1 MSSYGLPS
9 IVNTATSPSAS
20 TVSGISGESSI
31 ATEASSS
38 RSSGNVT
45 NREISEM
52 QILIEKM
59 ELEDLAGGDGGESD
73 IEGDELNYHTI
84 RKHSEIEPDVEDAIE
99 GEEFTTEMNGPKK
112 SRMLKLTAS
121 GSTSIIGE
129 VAEDGGSGNNPVH
142 VQLPKRE
149 ENWIPPPVKIDSGEI
164 PFEHVDNP
172 GGWDEYYFRP
182 KFKNGKYCGHYLPT
196 GAKPVPVGDDN
207 GNRTHGGWTFYYDGF
222 KNEEFPYRSGATTAN
237 LFPEERKGF
246 LDVNVLKKLG
256 QNKERIQSA
265 DALFFYQLLLPIC
278 DIKRSGIDDDPRTSY
293 YSQVANFTN
302 GYAGQIGLQSGYGHH
317 FKSTNPPELIH
328 FDGVLFHDGV
338 LGGSNGA
345 IYRRFD
351 KSNVMYS
358 REVSQALTL
367 TRFHEIKRTIKLCN
381 NDASPKRG
389 EVDYNPAY
397 KYALIYDAIV
407 HNVNAIT
414 EKAEDDLVV
423 DESTWGH
430 SGYGESGTGLTGRLY
445 GKKVPKGGQVVI
457 IMDCSRFRPRA
468 ILHRNK
474 IYKELYPEEKR
485 GWSANGPFEFKY
497 LCDRVH
503 EMVDGTDGISKKI
516 FRVKPCITGDN
527 YFQNCKVAEYIGEKQ
542 MGAVFTS
549 SRNCL
554 PKEIK
559 PEYLQKERTDA
570 KNRPAKIAR
579 FSQPI
584 IAVKDDNE
592 KKFQRV
598 HVSFQST
605 SSCNIST
612 VNALNEVYNFVE
624 LRERGRKDD
633 KRYWGI
639 EMNQARRLYLSTY
652 GNIDVLDHHIK
663 NNNIFYLS
671 WKYWHSPKNH
681 ALALAEAI
689 AYDIYLEVCE
699 GNLDPEWKVEKPVSS
714 WEFRNRLSIQQLKY
728 DPKEMKYPGDE
739 QFRANTSL
747 PRMQRKERPDRQGN
761 ITRTQLAPLI
771 AGDSSRGCG
780 DLDKLCHHVD
790 SIVSL
795 PKGRACTWCG
805 EKAYHACGIC
815 RGNDGKPIAVHVTR
829 RKSDKTLD
837 PCFFNFHNDNCIG
850 LSKDDSQKLKRRK
863 KSAWSEPDNTEKTL
877 NRDHIKE
884 LKSRMR

>member
-1 MSSYGLPS
+1 MSSNGPPS
-9 IVNTATSPSAS
+9 VVRTVTSPSAS

-31 ATEASSS
+31 TAAASSS
-38 RSSGNVT
+38 RSGIVT
-45 NREISEM
+45 NGEISEI
-52 QILIEKM
+52 QSLIERM
-59 ELEDLAGGDGGESD
+59 ELVDMNGDGGDSD
-73 IEGDELNYHTI
+73 VEGDELNCCHSI
-84 RKHSEIEPDVEDAIE
+84 RKYSEMEPDVEDAID
-99 GEEFTTEMNGPKK
+99 GEEFATEMNGPKK
-112 SRMLKLTAS
+112 SRMLKLTAT
-121 GSTSIIGE
+121 GSTTIIGE
-129 VAEDGGSGNNPVH
+129 VAEDGVSGDNNVK
-142 VQLPKRE
+142 LPKRE
-149 ENWIPPPVKIDSGEI
+149 ENWIPPPVKVDKGEI
-164 PFEHVDNP
+164 PFDQVDNP

-182 KFKNGKYCGHYLPT
+182 KFNKAGKYMGHYLPT
-196 GAKPVPVGDDN
+196 GAKPVPKDEN
-207 GNRTHGGWTFYYDGF
+207 GNRTCGGWTFHYDGF
-222 KNEEFPYRSGATTAN
+222 KNEEFPYRSGATTTN

-246 LDVNVLKKLG
+246 LDINILKKLG
-256 QNKERIQSA
+256 LTKERIDSV
-265 DALFFYQLLLPIC
+265 DALFFYQLILPIC
-278 DIKRSGIDDDPRTSY
+278 DVKRSGIDNDPRTSY
-293 YSQVANFTN
+293 YSKVANFTN
-302 GYAGQIGLQSGYGHH
+302 GYAGQQGLQSGYGHH

-351 KSNVMYS
+351 TSNVMYS
-358 REVSQALTL
+358 REVSHSITL

-381 NDASPKRG
+381 NDAAPKRG
-389 EVDYNPAY
+389 EAGYNPAY
-397 KYALIYDAIV
+397 KYTMIYDTIV

-414 EKAEDDLVV
+414 AKADDDQTL

-430 SGYGESGTGLTGRLY
+430 GGYGEKGTGLTGRLY

-457 IMDCSRFRPRA
+457 VMDSSRLRPRA

-485 GWSANGPFEFKY
+485 GWTANGPFEFKY
-497 LCDRVH
+497 LCDRIY
-503 EMVDGTDGISKKI
+503 EMVDGTDGDQKKI
-516 FRVKPCITGDN
+516 FRTKPCVTADN
-527 YFQNCKVAEYIGEKQ
+527 YFQNCKVADYIGEKQ
-542 MGAVFTS
+542 MGAIFTS
-549 SRNCL
+549 SRNSL
-554 PKEIK
+554 PKEINT
-559 PEYLQKERTDA
+559 EYLQKEKTDA

-592 KKFQRV
+592 KNFQRV

-663 NNNIFYLS
+663 NNHIFYLS

-681 ALALAEAI
+681 GLALAEAV

-699 GNLDPEWKVEKPVSS
+699 GKLDPDWKVEKPVSS

-728 DPKEMKYPGDE
+728 DPKHMKYPGDE
-739 QFRANTSL
+739 QFRANTAL
-747 PRMQRKERPDRQGN
+747 PRAKRMDRPDKKGN
-761 ITRTQLAPLI
+761 VTRTQLKPLI
-771 AGDSSRGCG
+771 EGDSTRGCG
-780 DLDKLCHHVD
+780 DLDKLCNHLNN
-790 SIVSL
+790 IVSI

-805 EKAYHACGIC
+805 GRAYHACGIC
-815 RGNDGKPIAVHVTR
+815 KGSDGKPLALHVTR
-829 RKSDKTLD
+829 RKSDKAVEH
-837 PCFFNFHNDNCIG
+837 CFFNYHNDNCIG
-850 LSKDDSQKLKRRK
+850 LSKDDCQQLKRRK
-863 KSAWSEPDNTEKTL
+863 KSDWSEPDAKEIKL
-877 NRDHIKE
+877 NGEHIKE
-884 LKSRMR
+884 LKSRIR